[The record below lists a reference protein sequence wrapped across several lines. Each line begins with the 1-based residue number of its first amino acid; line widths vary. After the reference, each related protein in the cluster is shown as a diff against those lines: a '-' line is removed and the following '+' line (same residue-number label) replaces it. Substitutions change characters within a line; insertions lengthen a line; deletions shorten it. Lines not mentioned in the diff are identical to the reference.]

1 MKMGGRCFKR
11 VRADAIRLFRLVH
24 KYPSTLG
31 YPLLV
36 LAVVVAVGVWG
47 VTRVAQ
53 VDIAGAKARA
63 SALGTEMA
71 ISLLHQVMVPAM
83 PLHAVAA
90 LVHSNLSYSLL
101 EALFPPFVQDL
112 ASKINS
118 SSRSFSRLQLA
129 PAGVLRLVYPP
140 GRNGTDLGTDLFD
153 EPSQRDTILK
163 AVANRGLYLEGPLN
177 LRGGGTVMRAWL
189 PIFAPTA
196 GGEAGARTSFD
207 LPNALNPSC
216 GTLCY
221 DNSTGMKLWGLADLD
236 IQLDF
241 FQGNSSSSTNP
252 WSLTSIESR
261 GYRYRLMDLAGP
273 LERRVLAAGSR
284 PPVQPLETVI
294 ALPTKE
300 WALQLSPRRGTWI
313 PLWYTPVVT
322 GVVFLALALAGVLFA
337 VLVSRRQ
344 HEVLLEALLPRE
356 IIRELVGDGAVQMG
370 PRVLQADTPADVL
383 LKMLATL
390 LEGGCPDLRDVLL
403 IRTSVLRN
411 LDIYQPLNLTAQIKE
426 ANLDADVTRAL
437 MRQLGT
443 LPEGEYEMEDVE
455 MQIRPAD
462 TDVRDGRVRQAS
474 GVGGDGETAV
484 RSQPQDFATLAGALA
499 VILTPQPA
507 AWYDIGTDVNDA
519 ASDAALPTAETECC
533 LPSPLPSLGA
543 VSLNVAGVGS
553 GAGLG
558 VLAPTGATG
567 ILTSAAVSALGKRQ
581 LSLMN
586 VAPFG
591 SGSGYGG
598 GASQRQMRDLVSA
611 TASMRHSSANGT
623 SPWASATNVMA
634 FLQAPLHGGTQA
646 GYTNGGNSIGG
657 AAITTLPLL
666 SPTSGGAGGGG
677 AEDHQMSPFA
687 AEAPEPA
694 PYSGACGSHVASSSP
709 VGSATTL
716 APGGGGNAA
725 ADAITPIAI
734 NGNNLINGISN
745 INDVSSAPLPLQ
757 LPATAVTPQLLHHQ
771 GSGRVGSSMLPGKP
785 LRSVLLPKRSGGC
798 TAAAA
803 AATPL
808 SGQLPLNTSL
818 GAGPSPFCLSATFS
832 GSLSMGQLTLA
843 LPEEG
848 PSSRQAGMPPGVG
861 LTGCSGGG
869 GGGGGIGTGGVS
881 SQTML
886 QMLNARRLAAPP
898 PPAVIEEVERLLAQ
912 ADCWQFDMWQLRDA
926 SQGHPLS
933 TLGYYLMQR
942 AGLVQRF
949 KINPVTLARL
959 LRHIEAGYHRHN
971 PYHNATHAADV
982 LQTLHVIIH
991 AAQLHEHYLDQLGL
1005 LAAYFAVIIHDY
1017 GHPGLT
1023 NDFLIATSDPLA
1035 VRYND
1040 RSPLENHHCA
1050 AAFSVLRRRELD
1062 VTASFTHAERTAF
1075 RKLVIELVL
1084 ATDMKQHFAVLSH
1097 FNTVHRLSAFA
1108 HSGHTTAASGA
1119 GGAASGG
1126 GGGGGGDGGGGG
1138 AGASPLQ
1145 SGNRSSRS
1153 LGVDMERSVSSDLA
1167 PKPKDDTERL
1177 LGLQVVMKAADLG
1190 HLGEELPV
1198 HQRWLSSLEEEFF
1211 RQGDR
1216 ERELGLPISPLFD
1229 RGKQG
1234 VGKSQVG
1241 FYDFV
1246 ALPLVHALSGAF
1258 PGAKPLMNCFLL
1270 NYNHW
1275 RVVDGQPAL
1284 TLSPGIG
1291 SGKQPHL
1298 QPQPHLSSELR
1309 PLPPP
1314 APPVPPVPPPATSST
1329 PVQQQLRK
1337 LPSRLAATPQPAASV
1352 APLEP

>member
-1 MKMGGRCFKR
+1 
-11 VRADAIRLFRLVH
+11 
-24 KYPSTLG
+24 
-31 YPLLV
+31 
-36 LAVVVAVGVWG
+36 
-47 VTRVAQ
+47 
-53 VDIAGAKARA
+53 
-63 SALGTEMA
+63 
-71 ISLLHQVMVPAM
+71 
-83 PLHAVAA
+83 
-90 LVHSNLSYSLL
+90 LL
-101 EALFPPFVQDL
+101 EGLFPSFVQDL
-112 ASKINS
+112 ASKVDSCN
-118 SSRSFSRLQLA
+118 RSFSRLQLA
-129 PAGVLRLVYPP
+129 PAGVLRLAYPP
-140 GRNGTDLGTDLFD
+140 GKNSTDLGTDLFD
-153 EPSQRDTILK
+153 EPSQRDATLK
-163 AVANRGLYLEGPLN
+163 AVTDRGLYLEGPTN
-177 LRGGGTVMRAWL
+177 LQGGGAGMRAWL

-196 GGEAGARTSFD
+196 GGEAGARTTFD
-207 LPNALNPSC
+207 LPDGLNPSC
-216 GTLCY
+216 GALCY
-221 DNSTGMKLWGLADLD
+221 DNSTGMKLWGLAILD
-236 IQLDF
+236 IQLES
-241 FQGNSSSSTNP
+241 FQGNSSSSSFP
-252 WSLTSIESR
+252 WSLSSIERR
-261 GYRYRLMDLAGP
+261 GYRYRLLDSAAP
-273 LERRVLAAGSR
+273 FEQRVLAAGSR
-284 PPVQPLETVI
+284 SPVQPQEVVI

-300 WALQLSPRRGTWI
+300 WALQLSPRSGTWI
-313 PLWYTPVVT
+313 PVWYAPVVT
-322 GVVFLALALAGVLFA
+322 MVVLLALALAGVLFA
-337 VLVSRRQ
+337 ALVSRRK

-356 IIRELVGDGAVQMG
+356 IIRELVGGGAAHMG

-411 LDIYQPLNLTAQIKE
+411 LDIYQPLNLTAQIKG

-443 LPEGEYEMEDVE
+443 LPEGEYEMEDIE
-455 MQIRPAD
+455 AQIRPAD
-462 TDVRDGRVRQAS
+462 TDVKDGRVRRVS
-474 GVGGDGETAV
+474 GVGVGGETAV

-519 ASDAALPTAETECC
+519 ASDAALPTAETESC
-533 LPSPLPSLGA
+533 LPSPLPSLAA
-543 VSLNVAGVGS
+543 VSLNVAGGGGS
-553 GAGLG
+553 AGLG
-558 VLAPTGATG
+558 APASTGATG
-567 ILTSAAVSALGKRQ
+567 LPSCTLTSAAVSATGKRQ
-581 LSLMN
+581 LSSMS

-598 GASQRQMRDLVSA
+598 GASQSQMRDVASA

-623 SPWASATNVMA
+623 FPRASARNVMA
-634 FLQAPLHGGTQA
+634 FLQAPLHGVTQT
-646 GYTNGGNSIGG
+646 GYTNCGNSIGG
-657 AAITTLPLL
+657 ATNTTLPLL
-666 SPTSGGAGGGG
+666 SPAGGGGGG

-687 AEAPEPA
+687 AESPEPA
-694 PYSGACGSHVASSSP
+694 PYSGGCGSHVASSSP
-709 VGSATTL
+709 VGSTNNM
-716 APGGGGNAA
+716 APGGGGNTA
-725 ADAITPIAI
+725 ADAINPIPI
-734 NGNNLINGISN
+734 SGNSLINGISN
-745 INDVSSAPLPLQ
+745 RNDINGINDINDVSSAPLPLQ
-757 LPATAVTPQLLHHQ
+757 LPATAVTPPLLHHQ
-771 GSGRVGSSMLPGKP
+771 SSGRVGSSILSSKP

-803 AATPL
+803 TATPL
-808 SGQLPLNTSL
+808 CGQLPLNKGL
-818 GAGPSPFCLSATFS
+818 RAGPPPFCLSATFS

-843 LPEEG
+843 LPEDG
-848 PSSRQAGMPPGVG
+848 PSSRQTGMALGVALPGG
-861 LTGCSGGG
+861 SGGG
-869 GGGGGIGTGGVS
+869 GSGGGVGTGGVT
-881 SQTML
+881 SQVML

-912 ADCWQFDMWQLRDA
+912 ADSWQFDMWQLRDA

-959 LRHIEAGYHRHN
+959 LRHIEAGYNRHN

-1005 LAAYFAVIIHDY
+1005 LAAYFAGIIHDY

-1023 NDFLIATSDPLA
+1023 NDFLVATSDPLA

-1062 VTASFTHAERTAF
+1062 VTASLTHAERTAF

-1108 HSGHTTAASGA
+1108 HSGPTSAAPSA
-1119 GGAASGG
+1119 GGAAAGGGAGG
-1126 GGGGGGDGGGGG
+1126 GGGG
-1138 AGASPLQ
+1138 ASTWH

-1153 LGVDMERSVSSDLA
+1153 LGVDTERSVSGNLA

-1229 RGKQG
+1229 RVKQG

-1258 PGAKPLMNCFLL
+1258 PGAQPLMHCFLL

-1291 SGKQPHL
+1291 GGKQPHL
-1298 QPQPHLSSELR
+1298 QPQPNLSAELR

-1314 APPVPPVPPPATSST
+1314 LTPLPPPTSST
-1329 PVQQQLRK
+1329 PVQQQLCK
-1337 LPSRLAATPQPAASV
+1337 LPSPTGATPQPAANV